1 MVHGAALPSGINAN
15 AINQLS
21 QQMKSGGLSAL
32 SNSLGGGTGASR
44 SPSTSKLSDL
54 TGSGNQ
60 ATQGQP
66 PPETQDDKADRELE
80 ELKAK
85 DTGPHRFAQDLFNF
99 RDHTDQG
106 TDGGIGEDYVLQTG
120 DGLALL
126 MTGDMDDHQEPDVD
140 GRGEVAIH
148 SVGSVKV
155 AGLSLAQATRQIESA
170 VRGKFSRTD
179 VSVRVTRL
187 REVRVFILG
196 EVYRPGSYVV
206 PSLSSCVNVLSMAGG
221 PDALGSYRKIRLVR
235 GGRTVQTIDLY
246 ALRAEGEGNFNL
258 SFQNGDT
265 LFVPLAG
272 IQVLLEGAFTRV
284 VGLAAPPPPD
294 LTVADGWTRQRDR
307 LQKDIQAIKQQ
318 LDTSGSPSVN
328 GQDASGAPSAGAHSQ
343 SPAPADA
350 LAAAS
355 SQPGAAGAAPLTP
368 DQRVK
373 LEAQLEQFNT
383 QLADFQ
389 APARGDHR
397 LRPVD
402 LIKPE
407 QEDPDASTQPWI
419 QHWLDQGIAPRLQF
433 ELLPS
438 ETVADVLRY
447 AGGLLDY
454 AYQDTLT
461 LRRRGPGGIAR
472 VLSLPVDDAATL
484 QATHLQ
490 RGDLLSALPSRE
502 DMLRAVTVQGWAQ
515 SPGRFARSENLRV
528 GDMLRRDHQAL
539 PDTFLGR
546 GEILRTRKDGSKTYL
561 SFQVDRAMAGDPTEN
576 VLLEDRDQVE
586 LYRSTDFIQ
595 DRTVTVSGPMT
606 RPGDFPFYQGM
617 RAADLL
623 FRAGTPLRSANEM
636 GGELARFK
644 DGKISEVIPLDL
656 SPLLTTELQNPAM
669 LRDDQA
675 NPPLQPDDRISVF
688 EKPNFRI
695 HRIVTLGGEVGKP
708 GDYVIDS
715 PSLTLSQLIKRAGGL
730 TAEAMPRA
738 GFFVRN
744 PKALDPPAGSGV
756 PGLAGAGG
764 SGSTQSPPPQ
774 NANGQG
780 GSLQAGSPQGGTW
793 QADPTAMG
801 INEILSRM
809 AETKRQPVT
818 GQIQNTPLLHGLVSN
833 HSNRLVVDFEA
844 ALSGVPGA
852 DVELEDGDVIIIP
865 HKTDSVYVVGETVS
879 PFGVYKAASGL
890 TVSRLLD
897 LAGGTTRNA
906 DTWNIRLLKS
916 NGRIIDHRVKK
927 QDVEPGDVVL
937 VPQKIRRD
945 TTWQENL
952 QALTPLAI
960 LFNAIH
966 R

>member
-1 MVHGAALPSGINAN
+1 MG
-15 AINQLS
+15 
-21 QQMKSGGLSAL
+21 SGGLSAL
-32 SNSLGGGTGASR
+32 QNSLGAGTGASR
-44 SPSTSKLSDL
+44 SPATSKLSSDL
-54 TGSGNQ
+54 AGAGNQ
-60 ATQGQP
+60 ATQGQASQ
-66 PPETQDDKADRELE
+66 ETQDQISDRELE
-80 ELKAK
+80 DLKAK
-85 DTGPHRFAQDLFNF
+85 DTGPRRFAQDLFNF

-106 TDGGIGEDYVLQTG
+106 TEGGIGEAYILQSG
-120 DGLALL
+120 DGLSLL
-126 MTGDMDDHQEPDVD
+126 MTGDMDDHQEPEVD

-148 SVGSVKV
+148 SVGTVKV
-155 AGLSLAQATRQIESA
+155 SGLSLGQATRQIEAA
-170 VRGKFSRTD
+170 VRAKFSRTE
-179 VSVRVTRL
+179 VAVRVTKL
-187 REVRVFILG
+187 RQVRVFVLG

-221 PDALGSYRKIRLVR
+221 PDALGSYRTIKLIR
-235 GGRTVQTIDLY
+235 GGRTVQTVDLY
-246 ALRAEGEGNFNL
+246 TLRTEGEGNFNL

-265 LFVPLAG
+265 LFVPLARV
-272 IQVLLEGAFTRV
+272 QVLLEGAFTRV
-284 VGLAAPPPPD
+284 VGLAAPAPPD
-294 LTVADGWTRQRDR
+294 ATVADSWSRQRTR
-307 LQKDIQAIKQQ
+307 LQKDVKALEQQ
-318 LDTSGSPSVN
+318 LDALGNPSATGQDPASSPST
-328 GQDASGAPSAGAHSQ
+328 SSPSAGSLPQA
-343 SPAPADA
+343 PAPG
-350 LAAAS
+350 
-355 SQPGAAGAAPLTP
+355 GAPGAAPLPP
-368 DQRVK
+368 DQRSR
-373 LEAQLEQFNT
+373 LEAQLEQLNA

-389 APARGDHR
+389 TPARGDHR

-407 QEDPDASTQPWI
+407 PPVDDPSAQPWI
-419 QHWLDQGIAPRLQF
+419 QQWLDQGVAPRLQF

-438 ETVADVLRY
+438 ETAADVLRF
-447 AGGLLDY
+447 AGGLLEY

-461 LRRRGPGGIAR
+461 LRRHGAGGIAR
-472 VLSLPVDDAATL
+472 VLSLRADDEPALKATR
-484 QATHLQ
+484 LQ

-502 DMLRAVTVQGWAQ
+502 DMLRAVTVQGWVQ
-515 SPGRFARSENLRV
+515 SPGRFARTEQLRV
-528 GDMLRRDHQAL
+528 GDLLRRDHQTL
-539 PDTFLGR
+539 PDTYLGR
-546 GEILRTRKDGSKTYL
+546 GEILRTRKDGTRIYL
-561 SFQVDRAMAGDPTEN
+561 SFQVDSAMAGNPLEN

-595 DRTVTVSGPMT
+595 ERTVTVSGPMT

-644 DGKISEVIPLDL
+644 DGKVSEILPLDL
-656 SPLLTTELQNPAM
+656 SRLLTTDLQTPEM

-688 EKPNFRI
+688 EKPGFRV
-695 HRIVTLGGEVGKP
+695 HRIVTIAGEVGKP
-708 GDYVIDS
+708 GDYAIDTAR
-715 PSLTLSQLIKRAGGL
+715 LTLRELLKRAGGL
-730 TAEAMPRA
+730 TADAMPKA

-744 PKALDPPAGSGV
+744 PKALDLPATPSDLGQVSTN
-756 PGLAGAGG
+756 LH
-764 SGSTQSPPPQ
+764 GST
-774 NANGQG
+774 
-780 GSLQAGSPQGGTW
+780 QAGSPQMASAQGGTPSGSSW

-801 INEILSRM
+801 INEILGRM

-818 GQIQNTPLLHGLVSN
+818 GQLQNTPLLHGLVSN

-852 DVELEDGDVIIIP
+852 DVELEDGDTIIIP

-879 PFGVYKAASGL
+879 PFGVYKAESGL
-890 TVSRLLD
+890 TVGRLLD

-906 DTWNIRLLKS
+906 DNSNIRLLKS

-927 QDVEPGDVVL
+927 QEVEPGDVVL

-960 LFNAIH
+960 LYNTI
-966 R
+966 RR